1 MLAIERIFDLQVC
14 HPRRP
19 PTRAP
24 TMHSRV
30 RMPHPGA
37 DLDGKDAV
45 DMENGRNTEEE
56 MRTNVEYL
64 VLGRFKRKE
73 GDAKGTHIMLCLALA
88 DFDNSAV
95 SNEEAMLSWT
105 PGRCRACEFAT
116 RLGGYSVRVQRRRDE
131 CEIGAI
137 WTIRGFLGFL
147 GFQDSQD
154 SW

>member
-45 DMENGRNTEEE
+45 DMEKGRITEEE
-56 MRTNVEYL
+56 VRTNVEYM
-64 VLGRFKRKE
+64 VLGHFTRKE
-73 GDAKGTHIMLCLALA
+73 GDAKGMHTMLWLALA

-95 SNEEAMLSWT
+95 SNEEVDAKLDAWEEQ
-105 PGRCRACEFAT
+105 GARIRNEAR
-116 RLGGYSVRVQRRRDE
+116 RLQRE
-131 CEIGAI
+131 GAAE
-137 WTIRGFLGFL
+137 T
-147 GFQDSQD
+147 
-154 SW
+154 

>member
-37 DLDGKDAV
+37 DLDGKGAV
-45 DMENGRNTEEE
+45 VMENGRIREEE

-64 VLGRFKRKE
+64 LLGHFKRKE
-73 GDAKGTHIMLCLALA
+73 GDAKGMHAMLWLAL
-88 DFDNSAV
+88 SLT
-95 SNEEAMLSWT
+95 STTRPCPSRRSTLSWT
-105 PGRCRACEFAT
+105 PGRCRAREFAT
-116 RLGGYSVRVQRRRDE
+116 RLGGYSVRVQMRRDE
-131 CEIGAI
+131 CEIGAR
-137 WTIRGFLGFL
+137 WTIRGFP
-147 GFQDSQD
+147 S
-154 SW
+154 S

>member
-37 DLDGKDAV
+37 DLDGKGAV
-45 DMENGRNTEEE
+45 VMENGRIREEE

-64 VLGRFKRKE
+64 VLGHFKRKA
-73 GDAKGTHIMLCLALA
+73 GYTKGMHIMLWLALA
-88 DFDNSAV
+88 DSTNSAV
-95 SNEEAMLSWT
+95 SNEVVDAKLDAWEVQGARIRNEA
-105 PGRCRACEFAT
+105 R
-116 RLGGYSVRVQRRRDE
+116 RLQRE
-131 CEIGAI
+131 GAAE
-137 WTIRGFLGFL
+137 T
-147 GFQDSQD
+147 
-154 SW
+154 

>member
-37 DLDGKDAV
+37 DLDGKNAV
-45 DMENGRNTEEE
+45 DMENGRITEEE

-95 SNEEAMLSWT
+95 SNEEATLSWT

-116 RLGGYSVRVQRRRDE
+116 RLGGYSVRVQLRRDDG
-131 CEIGAI
+131 EIGAR

>member
-1 MLAIERIFDLQVC
+1 MSMPDDWKLLATERIFDCRCATPAAL
-14 HPRRP
+14 PA
-19 PTRAP
+19 RAP

-45 DMENGRNTEEE
+45 DMENGRITEEE

-95 SNEEAMLSWT
+95 SNEEVDAKLDAWEVQGARIRNEA
-105 PGRCRACEFAT
+105 GR
-116 RLGGYSVRVQRRRDE
+116 LQRE
-131 CEIGAI
+131 GAAE
-137 WTIRGFLGFL
+137 T
-147 GFQDSQD
+147 
-154 SW
+154 

>member
-30 RMPHPGA
+30 CMPHPGA
-37 DLDGKDAV
+37 DLDGKGAV
-45 DMENGRNTEEE
+45 VIMENGRIREEE

-64 VLGRFKRKE
+64 VLGRFTRKE
-73 GDAKGTHIMLCLALA
+73 GDAKGTHIMPCLALA

-95 SNEEAMLSWT
+95 SNEEADAKLD
-105 PGRCRACEFAT
+105 A
-116 RLGGYSVRVQRRRDE
+116 
-131 CEIGAI
+131 
-137 WTIRGFLGFL
+137 
-147 GFQDSQD
+147 
-154 SW
+154 

>member
-1 MLAIERIFDLQVC
+1 MSMPDDWKLLAIERIVDCRCATPAAL
-14 HPRRP
+14 PA
-19 PTRAP
+19 RAP

-45 DMENGRNTEEE
+45 DMENGRITEEE

-95 SNEEAMLSWT
+95 SNEEVDAKLDAWEVQ
-105 PGRCRACEFAT
+105 GARIRNEAR
-116 RLGGYSVRVQRRRDE
+116 RLQRE
-131 CEIGAI
+131 GAAE
-137 WTIRGFLGFL
+137 T
-147 GFQDSQD
+147 
-154 SW
+154 

>member
-45 DMENGRNTEEE
+45 DVENGRIMEEE

-64 VLGRFKRKE
+64 LLGHFKRKE
-73 GDAKGTHIMLCLALA
+73 SDAKGMHIMLWLALA
-88 DFDNSAV
+88 DFDK
-95 SNEEAMLSWT
+95 
-105 PGRCRACEFAT
+105 
-116 RLGGYSVRVQRRRDE
+116 LGRVQRGGRR
-131 CEIGAI
+131 
-137 WTIRGFLGFL
+137 
-147 GFQDSQD
+147 
-154 SW
+154 